1 MTASIIKFP
10 AKVAKPVA
18 VPMPCAPTPEALCDL
33 FDDALAV
40 YELRAALDIDPTF
53 NLKDVPVRIDT
64 VFESLKFCDETMP
77 PNLCERI
84 SLLLC
89 WPDRC
94 PPNSHYSR
102 GARLMLRLLANKDA
116 LR

>member
-18 VPMPCAPTPEALCDL
+18 VPVQCAPTPEALYAL
-33 FDDALAV
+33 FGDALAV
-40 YELRAALDIDPTF
+40 YELRAALDSDPTF
-53 NLKDVPVRIDT
+53 NLNDVLVRIDT
-64 VFESLKFCDETMP
+64 VFDSLRFCDETMP
-77 PNLCERI
+77 PDLCERI

-102 GARLMLRLLANKDA
+102 GARLMLRLLANKDV
-116 LR
+116 